1 MQISKWADD
10 YLLKEARKV
19 AIDEDIRDNY
29 FHKTFTNGFKTFL
42 NSEYDFFDISR
53 IVINIDDDYLGTN
66 NFEVTIYG
74 YAMDDDDTY
83 GEIELDYEEC
93 ISIQEVHKFIKHLG
107 RDDKYINE
115 LLESVVINEKIINLV
130 ETTDEILNDL
140 KGENK
145 NETSKRS

>member
-19 AIDEDIRDNY
+19 AIDEDIEDNY
-29 FHKTFTNGFKTFL
+29 SINGFKTFL
-42 NSEYDFFDISR
+42 NSEYDSFDISR

-83 GEIELDYEEC
+83 DEIELDYEEC

-140 KGENK
+140 KGVNK
-145 NETSKRS
+145 L

>member
-19 AIDEDIRDNY
+19 AIDEDIEDNY
-29 FHKTFTNGFKTFL
+29 SINGFKTFL
-42 NSEYDFFDISR
+42 NSEYDSFDISR

-74 YAMDDDDTY
+74 YAMDDDDTH

-140 KGENK
+140 KGVNK
-145 NETSKRS
+145 L